1 MLQEKLS
8 TYLHPSPNH
17 LFLKI
22 RTYADHLNSLDI
34 RRASSTDPCP
44 LQWFCYCFSLEI
56 LEAQT
61 VRLAELPL
69 LALVYHLLRRE
80 CFSFFYLYSFQ
91 RASTHDY
98 PWNCRHRNPH
108 LCTPNAVNADHER
121 L

>member
-17 LFLKI
+17 LFQKI
-22 RTYADHLNSLDI
+22 MTYVDHLNSLDI

-44 LQWFCYCFSLEI
+44 LQWFYYCFSLEI
-56 LEAQT
+56 LEARM

-69 LALVYHLLRRE
+69 LALVYRLLHRE

-91 RASTHDY
+91 RASGHDC
-98 PWNCRHRNPH
+98 PLNCHHLNPH
-108 LCTPNAVNADHER
+108 LCTPNAGNADRER

>member
-17 LFLKI
+17 LFQKI
-22 RTYADHLNSLDI
+22 MTYADRLNSLDI

-44 LQWFCYCFSLEI
+44 LQWSCCCFSLEI
-56 LEAQT
+56 LEVQT
-61 VRLAELPL
+61 ARLAELPL
-69 LALVYHLLRRE
+69 LALVCHLLRRE

-91 RASTHDY
+91 RASGHDY
-98 PWNCRHRNPH
+98 PLNCLHLNPH
-108 LCTPNAVNADHER
+108 LCTPSAVNADRER